1 LKLLIAVLALVCLTL
16 AAVPALAQGNVY
28 DNGPVNGQVDAWT
41 INFGFV
47 VTDTFTVSNG
57 NGRIGGMDFWTWLD
71 PGDTLDS
78 VEVQIGIEAFGNTLM
93 DLTVGVTQSN
103 CFVNQYRYDVCLET
117 STFNGPNLG
126 NSGNYWV
133 TLSNAV
139 TAGGNPVY
147 WDENSGAGCQSPGC
161 PSLAENNSLGSLP
174 SEAFTLTA
182 QGTTTTTGST
192 PEPDSILLFGA
203 GALAVVGRLRAKLF

>member
-1 LKLLIAVLALVCLTL
+1 MKLLIVSITVLCLTL
-16 AAVPALAQGNVY
+16 AAVPAMAQGNVY

-57 NGRIGGMDFWTWLD
+57 NGHIGGMDFYAWLE

-78 VEVQIGIEAFGNTLM
+78 VEVQIGNQEFGNNLM

-103 CFVNQYRYDVCLET
+103 CFVNQFGLDVCLET
-117 STFNGPNLG
+117 STFNGPNLA
-126 NSGNYWV
+126 NGNYWV
-133 TLSNAV
+133 SLANAV
-139 TAGGNPVY
+139 TAEGNPVY
-147 WDENSGAGCQSPGC
+147 WDENSGVGCQSPGC

-203 GALAVVGRLRAKLF
+203 GALAVVGRLRGKLF

>member
-1 LKLLIAVLALVCLTL
+1 VKLLIVSITVLCLTL
-16 AAVPALAQGNVY
+16 AAVPAMAQGNVY

-57 NGRIGGMDFWTWLD
+57 NGHIGGMDFYAWLE

-78 VEVQIGIEAFGNTLM
+78 VEVQIGNQEFGNNLM

-103 CFVNQYRYDVCLET
+103 CFVNQFGLDVCLET
-117 STFNGPNLG
+117 STFNGPNLA
-126 NSGNYWV
+126 NGNYWV
-133 TLSNAV
+133 SLANAV
-139 TAGGNPVY
+139 TAEGNPVY
-147 WDENSGAGCQSPGC
+147 WDENSGVGCQSPGC

-203 GALAVVGRLRAKLF
+203 GALAVVGRLRGKLF